1 MLYNHSTLE
10 KNSSKKSLKAQKYHE
25 MMSVCYPD
33 VRIFKSLFDIL
44 KGKQQLQ
51 NQKEFEQKK
60 FKFAWFIY
68 TKIKKQKKPRL
79 CSIIHL
85 EKW

>member
-1 MLYNHSTLE
+1 
-10 KNSSKKSLKAQKYHE
+10 
-25 MMSVCYPD
+25 MMSACYPD
-33 VRIFKSLFDIL
+33 VRIFKSPFDIL

-68 TKIKKQKKPRL
+68 TKIKKQKSHDYVLSYIWKSDSVGLFIVKPLRPTF
-79 CSIIHL
+79 SS
-85 EKW
+85 